1 MKQCRS
7 CGVEKPL
14 SEYRLTK
21 AGNHRTQCNK
31 CDNVAAVDSRYRR
44 FYGIERDDWNQMFAE
59 QEGCCAI
66 CGKHQSEQ
74 KKRLEVDHCHET
86 GHVRA
91 LLCTNCN
98 TALGKF
104 YDNEDLLYRAADYI
118 RSTKAGFQAIP
129 SSDVEPVGLAVSN

>member
-1 MKQCRS
+1 
-7 CGVEKPL
+7 
-14 SEYRLTK
+14 
-21 AGNHRTQCNK
+21 
-31 CDNVAAVDSRYRR
+31 
-44 FYGIERDDWNQMFAE
+44 MFAE

-104 YDNEDLLYRAADYI
+104 YDDPELLYRAADYLTI
-118 RSTKAGFQAIP
+118 TKRGFQDIP
-129 SSDVEPVGLAVSN
+129 PSNVA

>member
-1 MKQCRS
+1 MKLCPS

-14 SEYRLTK
+14 SEFRDTR
-21 AGNHRTQCNK
+21 AGNKRTRCLK
-31 CDNVAAVDSRYRR
+31 CDNAASVDSRYRR
-44 FYGIERDDWNQMFAE
+44 FYGIEREDWNQMFAE

-104 YDNEDLLYRAADYI
+104 YDDPELLYRAADYLTI
-118 RSTKAGFQAIP
+118 TKRGFQDIP
-129 SSDVEPVGLAVSN
+129 PSNVA

>member
-1 MKQCRS
+1 MKLCRS

-14 SEYRLTK
+14 SEFRATK
-21 AGNHRTQCNK
+21 AGNHRSRCTK
-31 CDNVAAVDSRYRR
+31 CDNKAAVDSRYRR
-44 FYGIERDDWNQMFAE
+44 FYGIDAEDWNVMFAE

-86 GHVRA
+86 GYVRA

-98 TALGKF
+98 TAIGKF
-104 YDNEDLLYRAADYI
+104 YDDPDLLYRAADYLTI
-118 RSTKAGFQAIP
+118 TKRGFQILP
-129 SSDVEPVGLAVSN
+129 PGNMGST